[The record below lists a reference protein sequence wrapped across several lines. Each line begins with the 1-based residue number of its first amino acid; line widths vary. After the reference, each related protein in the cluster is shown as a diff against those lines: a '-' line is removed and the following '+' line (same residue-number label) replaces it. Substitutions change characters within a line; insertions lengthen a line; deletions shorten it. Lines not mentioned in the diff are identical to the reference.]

1 MAVGPTDAGAWF
13 ETVRPDRKVLIMA
26 PTVASVKRLLDIAGL
41 FHGDLRIGLSF
52 TVPPNELGR
61 GTEAMLA
68 GLGVPSV
75 PWRQAAARKHDL
87 AVTANLSGIADVDAP
102 VALFSHGAS
111 RNSLATPRGRGSIP
125 VPARVHGFSRSA
137 LIQRGMLVPSAVLL
151 GHDLELALL
160 AEECPEALP
169 VASVVGDPCYDRIAV
184 GRRLRGHYRAALGLR
199 PGQKLVVATST
210 WRGNSLF
217 ASAPQVIERLAEL
230 LDSPEYRVVL
240 MLHPNIYAAHSEY
253 QVRAWWAPAL
263 RRGLILARAEED
275 WQPFL
280 LAADYIVG
288 DHGSVTLYG
297 AAAGAPVLL
306 GAYPDADVHPQS
318 GAAALGAVAPRLV
331 ESLSMRE
338 QLEHAAA
345 QFDPAALADVAG
357 LISSEPGGFAR
368 HTRRLLYG
376 MLGLG
381 QPATPARLLDAE
393 PPPSLRTMAAFG
405 CGLPGGGGGGCAP
418 GRREREQERQQ
429 GRAQERERPQERE
442 RERERPQERG
452 QERERGQQRPR
463 ARARARRQHKGMAV
477 R

>member
-1 MAVGPTDAGAWF
+1 MMTEVPNDAKTWWQ
-13 ETVRPDRKVLIMA
+13 TVCPDRRVLIMA
-26 PTVASVKRLLDIAGL
+26 PTVTSVKRLLDIAGL

-61 GTEAMLA
+61 GTESMLA
-68 GLGVPSV
+68 GLGVPLV
-75 PWRQAAARKHDL
+75 PWRQAASRRYDL
-87 AVTANLSGIADVDAP
+87 AVTANLGGIAEVDAP

-125 VPARVHGFSRSA
+125 VPAQVHGFSRSA

-160 AEECPEALP
+160 AQDCPEALP
-169 VASVVGDPCYDRIAV
+169 VASVVGDPCFDRLVA
-184 GRRLRGHYRAALGLR
+184 GRRLRGRYRAALGLR

-217 ASAPQVIERLAEL
+217 ASAPHVIERLAEL

-253 QVRAWWAPAL
+253 QVRAWWAHAL

-297 AAAGAPVLL
+297 ATSRVPVLL

-331 ESLSMRE
+331 DSIAMRD
-338 QLEHAAA
+338 QLTHAAE
-345 QFDPAALADVAG
+345 QFDPLAMAGVAS
-357 LISSEPGGFAR
+357 LISSEPGAFAR
-368 HTRRLLYG
+368 HTRRRLYG

-381 QPATPARLLDAE
+381 QPATPAGLLDA
-393 PPPSLRTMAAFG
+393 PAPPSLRAMAAHAM
-405 CGLPGGGGGGCAP
+405 PGGYAP
-418 GRREREQERQQ
+418 AR
-429 GRAQERERPQERE
+429 
-442 RERERPQERG
+442 
-452 QERERGQQRPR
+452 RPR
-463 ARARARRQHKGMAV
+463 QKREAV